1 MICSLTDLRHICQRL
16 NQFGHGRG
24 TIYGGCSE
32 YTIVP
37 ARYAY
42 VLKTDIDDARACEW
56 SKKVSHVKPWFSMER
71 ECRYVTIAAVTLH

>member
-42 VLKTDIDDARACEW
+42 VLKTDIDDARA
-56 SKKVSHVKPWFSMER
+56 SIMER
-71 ECRYVTIAAVTLH
+71 E